1 MLMALLPWM
10 YPYQV
15 ITCPTVIIKTTS
27 SEMNLQLL
35 PKKISLEIALEFLN
49 LNQSLLPTNAKYELL
64 IQHILDQEIKIYL
77 CDNPVIGFSIERLK
91 TADPTK
97 LENEEYYFRL
107 VALTEDE
114 VEQADKN
121 FKIDPSAFT
130 SLAPGECLEDQMN
143 MHQNSSLDL
152 YVESFR
158 LFDDESNLFL
168 EYHSF
173 SDSHTRYAVCSSRM
187 PSYPIQP
194 SAYHPISGCF
204 IDKASA
210 IQLHNIFSATPTTIR
225 NVNDER
231 VRVATAW
238 IIGSANGYEPSQL
251 SKPNTDLQWCYDK
264 LGNPTKAVLW
274 GYLQMVKKTLFA
286 SGEDQF
292 SREIPINFLKG
303 TSNSSKRSTQ

>member
-1 MLMALLPWM
+1 
-10 YPYQV
+10 
-15 ITCPTVIIKTTS
+15 
-27 SEMNLQLL
+27 MNLQLL
-35 PKKISLEIALEFLN
+35 PNKISLEIALEFLN

-97 LENEEYYFRL
+97 LESEEYYFRL

-143 MHQNSSLDL
+143 MHQSSSLDL
-152 YVESFR
+152 YLESFR

-173 SDSHTRYAVCSSRM
+173 SDSHTRYAVCSSTM
-187 PSYPIQP
+187 PNYPKRPI
-194 SAYHPISGCF
+194 AYHPIEGCF

-210 IQLHNIFSATPTTIR
+210 IQLHNIFCATPPTIR
-225 NVNDER
+225 DVNKVR
-231 VRVATAW
+231 VGVATAW
-238 IIGSANGYEPSQL
+238 LIGSANGSAPSLL
-251 SKPNTDLQWCYDK
+251 SNPITDLQTCYDT
-264 LGNPTKAVLW
+264 LGKPTKAVLW
-274 GYLQMVKKTLFA
+274 SYLQKVDRSLFS

-292 SREIPINFLKG
+292 FRKLPIEFLKG
-303 TSNSSKRSTQ
+303 TSNSSKRSSQ